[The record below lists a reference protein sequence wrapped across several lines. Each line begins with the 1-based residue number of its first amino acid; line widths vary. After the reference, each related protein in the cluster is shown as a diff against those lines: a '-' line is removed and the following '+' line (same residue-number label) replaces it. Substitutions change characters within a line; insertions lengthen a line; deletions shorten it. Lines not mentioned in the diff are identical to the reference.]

1 VVDSCVGHVRDLPR
15 SARELPPDVARTD
28 VLGVD
33 VVNDYEPRYVV
44 PEGKRSI
51 VARLQKMAA
60 TQEGCVGVILA
71 TDEDR
76 EGEAIAWHLR
86 ELLLLGEDDG
96 GGAGHAPRGEGGE
109 DEDGVEMTRVTFN
122 EITES
127 AIRRA
132 FFGDVAAADEGDA
145 AMSDSIITEAGHG
158 IDMDLVSAQ
167 ETRRVLD
174 RLAGYTVSPLL
185 WKKVAPGLSAG
196 RVQSVG
202 LKLVVDRERERMR
215 FKTAEYWDARA
226 TLCASS
232 DEVSMGDC
240 FNATLVSL
248 NDLTVAS
255 GKDFDGETGL
265 LLPQVGSAPDLVHL
279 TEETSKDMF
288 GNVGADSTWT
298 VSKVVSRARSN
309 TPPAPFIT
317 STLQQESNKRL
328 GLSVSDTMRAA
339 QMLYEGGYIS
349 YMRTDSTHLSND
361 ALEAGRKAVT
371 DGFGAEFLSDVDP
384 NAKSQKK
391 KRKGKKD
398 KDKNSQEAHEAIR
411 PAIQEGGRFLRPDEV
426 PGHYKQKSGGGVMAD
441 RALDVYDLVFK
452 RTAAS
457 FMKDQVLNQTSVW
470 IDLVD
475 GKNMAKFRA
484 GGSVVVFRG
493 YAAAWGGV
501 ASVDASQSILP
512 PLTEGQELNCAVVE
526 PVEHHTKPP
535 PRYTEASFV
544 KELETLGVGRPSTYA
559 SVVQT
564 LRQRAY
570 IGTPIKADEV
580 VRSKGKAASG
590 AARIAQRVAGG
601 DEFMGSGRGPLC
613 PSLSA
618 FVVCTLL
625 EKHFPAYVDP
635 SFTASMEDKLD
646 SIASGKKEEATR
658 VSYLDAYYGGDDGLA
673 AQVERVEK
681 SIDSSEARRADLPAL
696 MTKSEDNEEDDIGL
710 FIGPWGGYIQRV
722 GESSDQGK
730 KPTTANLP
738 QGLAADLSAITPDVL
753 GALLSA
759 REKDGVLIG
768 THPDDGRNIRLKI
781 GRYGAYLQWGDQ
793 GEDDTT
799 NHSLPKDIGGSG
811 GRNID
816 LASGDGASSSLGTTL
831 GISLEDAVGYI
842 GLPRTVCEFHD
853 LPVLANIGP
862 YGPYLKYNNTF
873 VSLPKAE
880 GDVLTVN
887 EETAKKIVTEGII
900 NKPSGLPRGVLAEI
914 GEKEGS
920 KVVVK
925 DGRFGMYLNWK
936 RVNVKMPPE
945 YQDKPEDLPLEE
957 AWSLIQTKAGST
969 ASQPRGGRKTRGK
982 SIDLPPPPKRP
993 LSAYLHFCAE
1003 KRPEVAEN
1011 AGSLGEVSKA
1021 LAAMWA
1027 ETATKGERGRKKY
1040 EDLAEAGKEEYEE
1053 KKRTWQEECD
1063 RIMGEAGLS
1072 KASTLTGRKK
1082 KKPTN
1087 GVKRPRS
1094 AYLHFCQAKR
1104 PDVAKEGMPLGD
1116 VSKELARLWAET
1128 AENGGEERRR
1138 YQELAAADKERYEK
1152 EVDGAGSVATSNG
1165 ATAAVRKRASP
1176 GATKGKKSGTKK
1188 ATRKAKLPRAPSAY
1202 MLFCSENRKNVVKDD
1217 GTKPTFGETTKLL
1230 AEMWR
1235 TCDQTKYHQQAAEEK
1250 QKLID
1255 SSADSTAAVA

>member
-1 VVDSCVGHVRDLPR
+1 MRDLPR
-15 SARELPPDVARTD
+15 SAKEIPPEERTE

-33 VVNDYEPRYVV
+33 VANDYAPRYIV
-44 PEGKRSI
+44 PDGKRST
-51 VARLQKMAA
+51 VAKLQKMVRPG
-60 TQEGCVGVILA
+60 EGCVGVILA

-76 EGEAIAWHLR
+76 EGEAIAWHLS
-86 ELLLLGEDDG
+86 ELLLEDG
-96 GGAGHAPRGEGGE
+96 TGHARGEGEEG
-109 DEDGVEMTRVTFN
+109 DDGVEMTRVTFN

-132 FFGDVAAADEGDA
+132 FFGEAAAEDDDA
-145 AMSDSIITEAGHG
+145 AMSDTIITEAEHG

-215 FKTAEYWDARA
+215 FKSAEYWDARA

-232 DEVSMGDC
+232 DEASMGDC
-240 FNATLVSL
+240 FNATLFSL
-248 NDLTVAS
+248 NDQAVAS

-265 LLPQVGSAPDLVHL
+265 LLPQIRSAPDLVHL
-279 TEETSKDMF
+279 TEETSKELF
-288 GNVGADSTWT
+288 GTIGADSTWT
-298 VSKVVSRARSN
+298 VSEVISRARSN
-309 TPPAPFIT
+309 TPPTPFIT

-339 QMLYEGGYIS
+339 QMLYEAGYIS

-371 DGFGAEFLSDVDP
+371 DGFGTDFLSDVDP

-391 KRKGKKD
+391 RKGKKD
-398 KDKNSQEAHEAIR
+398 KDKNAQEAHEAIR

-426 PGHYKQKSGGGVMAD
+426 PAHHKQKSGGGVMAD
-441 RALDVYDLVFK
+441 RALDVYELIFK

-501 ASVDASQSILP
+501 ASADVSQSILP
-512 PLTEGQELNCAVVE
+512 PLTEGQELTCAVVE

-570 IGTPIKADEV
+570 IGTPIKADEM

-590 AARIAQRVAGG
+590 AALIAQRVAGG

-635 SFTASMEDKLD
+635 SFTASMEEKLD

-673 AQVERVEK
+673 AQVERVDK
-681 SIDSSEARRADLPAL
+681 SIDSGEARRADLPAL
-696 MTKSEDNEEDDIGL
+696 MTKGEDNEDDDIGL

-722 GESSDQGK
+722 GESSDQEK

-759 REKDGVLIG
+759 REKDGILIG
-768 THPDDGRNIRLKI
+768 THPDDDRNIRLKI

-816 LASGDGASSSLGTTL
+816 LASGEGASSSLGTTL
-831 GISLEDAVGYI
+831 GISLDDAVGYV

-853 LPVLANIGP
+853 MEILANIGP

-880 GDVLTVN
+880 GDVLTVD
-887 EETAKKIVTEGII
+887 EETAKRIVTEGII
-900 NKPSGLPRGVLAEI
+900 NKPSGESSLQGY
-914 GEKEGS
+914 
-920 KVVVK
+920 
-925 DGRFGMYLNWK
+925 YL
-936 RVNVKMPPE
+936 
-945 YQDKPEDLPLEE
+945 
-957 AWSLIQTKAGST
+957 
-969 ASQPRGGRKTRGK
+969 
-982 SIDLPPPPKRP
+982 
-993 LSAYLHFCAE
+993 
-1003 KRPEVAEN
+1003 
-1011 AGSLGEVSKA
+1011 
-1021 LAAMWA
+1021 
-1027 ETATKGERGRKKY
+1027 
-1040 EDLAEAGKEEYEE
+1040 
-1053 KKRTWQEECD
+1053 
-1063 RIMGEAGLS
+1063 
-1072 KASTLTGRKK
+1072 
-1082 KKPTN
+1082 
-1087 GVKRPRS
+1087 
-1094 AYLHFCQAKR
+1094 
-1104 PDVAKEGMPLGD
+1104 
-1116 VSKELARLWAET
+1116 
-1128 AENGGEERRR
+1128 
-1138 YQELAAADKERYEK
+1138 
-1152 EVDGAGSVATSNG
+1152 
-1165 ATAAVRKRASP
+1165 
-1176 GATKGKKSGTKK
+1176 
-1188 ATRKAKLPRAPSAY
+1188 
-1202 MLFCSENRKNVVKDD
+1202 
-1217 GTKPTFGETTKLL
+1217 
-1230 AEMWR
+1230 
-1235 TCDQTKYHQQAAEEK
+1235 
-1250 QKLID
+1250 
-1255 SSADSTAAVA
+1255 